1 MLYLILA
8 IVSSALISVIMRL
21 SAKKVTGTVAM
32 LAANYVTCFIVAA
45 AYAGF
50 ELLPAVPA
58 LPQTLAMGAVHGALF
73 LCAFVLLQHNIRKS
87 GVVLSSLFQR
97 LGLLVSLAAAVLLFG
112 ELPTPLQAAGFV
124 IALGAIVLINTGKG
138 TSFGRGGAGLLALL
152 VLGGL
157 GDTMSKVFETWGDP
171 SLAPQF
177 LLYTFGA
184 ALVLCTVLMLYKKQR
199 PGVYELLFG
208 VLIGVPNFFSARFLL
223 RALGSLPAVIVYP
236 TFSVGTILTV
246 TLAGVVF
253 FHEKLSRRQWLAL
266 GAILAALVLLNI

>member
-1 MLYLILA
+1 
-8 IVSSALISVIMRL
+8 
-21 SAKKVTGTVAM
+21 
-32 LAANYVTCFIVAA
+32 
-45 AYAGF
+45 
-50 ELLPAVPA
+50 
-58 LPQTLAMGAVHGALF
+58 
-73 LCAFVLLQHNIRKS
+73 
-87 GVVLSSLFQR
+87 
-97 LGLLVSLAAAVLLFG
+97 
-112 ELPTPLQAAGFV
+112 
-124 IALGAIVLINTGKG
+124 VLINTGAELSLRG
-138 TSFGRGGAGLLALL
+138 GGAGLLALL

-184 ALVLCTVLMLYKKQR
+184 ALVLCIVLMLYKKQR
-199 PGVYELLFG
+199 PGRYELLFG

-236 TFSVGTILTV
+236 TFSVATILVV

-253 FHEKLSRRQWLAL
+253 FREKLTRRQWLAL

>member
-1 MLYLILA
+1 M
-8 IVSSALISVIMRL
+8 
-21 SAKKVTGTVAM
+21 GTV
-32 LAANYVTCFIVAA
+32 N
-45 AYAGF
+45 
-50 ELLPAVPA
+50 
-58 LPQTLAMGAVHGALF
+58 GALF
-73 LCAFVLLQHNIRKS
+73 LCSFVLLQHNIRKS

-138 TSFGRGGAGLLALL
+138 ASFGSGGAGLLALL

-157 GDTMSKVFETWGDP
+157 GDTMSKVFETWGD
-171 SLAPQF
+171 SALAPQF

-184 ALVLCTVLMLYKKQR
+184 ALVLCLALMLYKKQR
-199 PGVYELLFG
+199 PGRYELLFG

-236 TFSVGTILTV
+236 TFSVATILVV

-253 FHEKLSRRQWLAL
+253 FGEKLTRRQWLAL